1 MRPVT
6 VGRTNRNSVRSVACL
21 LTVSLVT
28 IGAHAKATRSSTAY
42 PNELPHFKF
51 YAKYLEPLSPYV
63 SDREAVVRALGSDQG
78 VELTHW
84 RLRPMF
90 VGEGSTSNGHASAQ
104 GITGRLASVVV
115 RPKQRVSMLGIKFPP
130 EFSRSLGNVS
140 EINVSCD
147 VYSDSFGL
155 QYWIYSEDWHDGK
168 KGDLKEI
175 VYGPSEKVERQVTAQ
190 P

>member
-6 VGRTNRNSVRSVACL
+6 VGRTNRSSVRNIVYL
-21 LTVSLVT
+21 LTVTLMM
-28 IGAHAKATRSSTAY
+28 IGLYAKATRSSTAY

-63 SDREAVVRALGSDQG
+63 SDRAEVVRVLGSTEG
-78 VELTHW
+78 IELSHW
-84 RLRPMF
+84 RLWPLF
-90 VGEGSTSNGHASAQ
+90 VGEGSTSNGHAWAQ
-104 GITGRLASVVV
+104 DVTGRLASVVV
-115 RPKQRVSMLGIKFPP
+115 KPKQRVSMLGIKFPP
-130 EFSRSLGNVS
+130 AFSRGPGRVS

-175 VYGPSEKVERQVTAQ
+175 VYGPSKVVERQVIGQ